1 MRQELRL
8 VNGKLDLEFI
18 VLESKLFRRG
28 EPLRFVE
35 KLIFKIC
42 SFLVK
47 REYLKKHLK
56 LIHNVTDADYNV
68 YERIDEENKT
78 KKP

>member
-1 MRQELRL
+1 MQSELL
-8 VNGKLDLEFI
+8 SLSI
-18 VLESKLFRRG
+18 
-28 EPLRFVE
+28 
-35 KLIFKIC
+35 
-42 SFLVK
+42 LVK

-56 LIHNVTDADYNV
+56 LIHNVTDANYNV